1 MPIVTEKYVRKP
13 LYVDAVRITNQNFE
27 ELASWCQGLIEYD
40 ENEDGSKKKFIR
52 VRTHK
57 PINPRQT
64 KGFVGDWILYTEMGY
79 KVYTHYAFRGGFV
92 PVEQGADEVVEKDSA
107 AQTQEES
114 EARDKDWASTPTEPS
129 NKDEQIPSEPSGV
142 VNEVPVMPQETP
154 PVESDTGGL
163 RLGTANGK
171 RVLSIAEQK
180 EMGHHEVK
188 ELVQSGEAVLA
199 QDLAQ

>member
-27 ELASWCQGLIEYD
+27 ELASWCQGLIEHD

-79 KVYTHYAFRGGFV
+79 KVYTHYAFKGGFV
-92 PVEQGADEVVEKDSA
+92 PVEQEGDSVADQTDHSGSPVVDA
-107 AQTQEES
+107 EE
-114 EARDKDWASTPTEPS
+114 TP
-129 NKDEQIPSEPSGV
+129 NQDEQMPSEPSGA
-142 VNEVPVMPQETP
+142 VNEVPVSPTEAP

-171 RVLSIAEQK
+171 RVLSLEEQE

-188 ELVQSGEAVLA
+188 ELVQSGEVVLA